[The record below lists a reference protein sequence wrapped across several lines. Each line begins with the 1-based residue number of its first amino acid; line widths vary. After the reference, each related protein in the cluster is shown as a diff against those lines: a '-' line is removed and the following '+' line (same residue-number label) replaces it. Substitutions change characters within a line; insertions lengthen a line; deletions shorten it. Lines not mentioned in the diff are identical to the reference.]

1 MAHPSRKALAYVEK
15 AQKMDWSDLI
25 ELWGQIKRGHTP
37 GWEAGKALGH
47 LIVRAFK
54 LSDLDAEYSYDVP
67 LTGKPIEQIDGIIY
81 LDDLAFLIE
90 CKDVHR
96 VNARVIAKMFFGA
109 QGYTSLA
116 SLARNILVKEGVPVL
131 VVADADAVPPEQ
143 VRDENMS
150 AIKSIAPVAPFGV
163 AVFSPSLEAVATE
176 ATEATSRSVHEL
188 PADTGL
194 LDPIAVAALRKHPQV
209 QAFLN
214 SLARLKSKCA
224 AIYELEADADE

>member
-1 MAHPSRKALAYVEK
+1 MPLRNDRFPVFLPNAVIDVNKQRASTSDHTIPITFVVEGRRDAAILRSFLNK
-15 AQKMDWSDLI
+15 GDL
-25 ELWGQIKRGHTP
+25 R
-37 GWEAGKALGH
+37 
-47 LIVRAFK
+47 
-54 LSDLDAEYSYDVP
+54 DA
-67 LTGKPIEQIDGIIY
+67 
-81 LDDLAFLIE
+81 
-90 CKDVHR
+90 R
-96 VNARVIAKMFFGA
+96 FFGA